1 MFRDEVCRHVSP
13 VVVNAVEGGGWRAHC
28 LRCGMLGSVEANSV
42 SALDSIQ
49 RSEPKVLAR
58 GAGETRYLY
67 AEGRNPARLEELG
80 KD

>member
-1 MFRDEVCRHVSP
+1 
-13 VVVNAVEGGGWRAHC
+13 
-28 LRCGMLGSVEANSV
+28 MLGSVEANSV